1 MGGLGGLRR
10 LSLLLAVA
18 FAVLL
23 GLPGAASAAS
33 VKVVDTD
40 GSSSVVDLDALQGS
54 EDVDGVGYAMRSSS
68 GTTTQNVTGFS
79 LDFVIDQSDADRI
92 SYTYA
97 NIARPGGGSVQLT
110 NGQIRQAGAFPDGP
124 PAVYADG
131 DDVGFVRPSTGGGD
145 LNAPDSFKA
154 PSQLVVKLQT
164 GTPIEIEA
172 TANESKIEVGDEVSF
187 FAVVSAP
194 AGLVPT
200 VRWSFD
206 DGAGA
211 QGENANHVFKKPGS
225 YDVVA
230 TATTPED
237 RTGSS
242 DVITIQVG
250 EPKDK
255 GPDRRGGGKD
265 KDDDAPDS
273 GSSTGTGGQEG
284 GTGTGTGPGTYPTAP
299 VAPGAVPP
307 ITPEQPQDE
316 GRDKPDRETASG
328 EEVTGEVLQDA
339 GALTPAEEPDPTK
352 KEPAPPTARTGTEQS
367 DGAGI
372 PGAALG
378 GMAVL
383 ALFGVGALGQAGKIR
398 LDSMLWHANRLVG
411 R

>member
-1 MGGLGGLRR
+1 MAAASLRR
-10 LSLLLAVA
+10 PFLLAAVA
-18 FAVLL
+18 LAALLVLPAV
-23 GLPGAASAAS
+23 ASAAS

-79 LDFVIDQSDADRI
+79 LDFLIDQSEADRI

-97 NIARPGGGSVQLT
+97 TIARPGGGSVQLT
-110 NGQIRQAGAFPDGP
+110 NGQIRQSGAFPDGP
-124 PAVYADG
+124 PVAYANG
-131 DDVGFVRPSTGGGD
+131 GGVGFVRPSTGDGD
-145 LNAPDSFKA
+145 LNAPDSFKT
-154 PSQLVVKLQT
+154 PGQLVIKLQT
-164 GTPIEIEA
+164 GTPISIEA
-172 TANESKIEVGDEVSF
+172 TANESKIEAGDEVDFS
-187 FAVVSAP
+187 AVVSAP

-200 VRWSFD
+200 VRWGFD
-206 DGAGA
+206 DGGGA
-211 QGENANHVFKKPGS
+211 QGENASHTFKKPGT

-273 GSSTGTGGQEG
+273 GSSEGTGGQDG
-284 GTGTGTGPGTYPTAP
+284 GTGTGTGSGTYPTAP
-299 VAPGAVPP
+299 VAPATTPP
-307 ITPEQPQDE
+307 IAPTQPQDE
-316 GRDKPDRETASG
+316 GRDKPDRETSSG

-339 GALTPAEEPDPTK
+339 GAIAAPEETDPAK
-352 KEPAPPTARTGTEQS
+352 KEPAPPTARTGSEHS
-367 DGAGI
+367 DGFGV